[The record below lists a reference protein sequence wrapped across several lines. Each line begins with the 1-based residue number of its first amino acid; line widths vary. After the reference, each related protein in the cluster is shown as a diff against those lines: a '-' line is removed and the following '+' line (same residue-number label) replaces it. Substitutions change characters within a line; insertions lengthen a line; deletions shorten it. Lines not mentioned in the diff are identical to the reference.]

1 VDGKGMTEV
10 ERHDVKKESEEEKV
24 ATIEQPIT
32 EKLVQVEHVTH
43 QAAAP

>member
-1 VDGKGMTEV
+1 MTEV
-10 ERHDVKKESEEEKV
+10 ERDDVKKESEEEKV